1 MLTQQQIDHIYDSLG
16 CPLHFL
22 WSYIGTAHGLSHDQA
37 DPDSFEERKKDFF
50 FIVGK
55 LLDDGLLKLG
65 NRKTELIMEGNI
77 EELVEMFR
85 KSLPA
90 SDEEIDQEVGGLWFF
105 TDCPF
110 VAAWVYKGAGENG
123 EDEYDWCF

>member
-1 MLTQQQIDHIYDSLG
+1 MD
-16 CPLHFL
+16 FL
-22 WSYIGTAHGLSHDQA
+22 MIKL

-50 FIVGK
+50 FIIGK
-55 LLDDGLLKLG
+55 LLDDGMLKLG
-65 NRKTELIMEGNI
+65 NRKTELIMEGNT

-85 KSLPA
+85 KSFPA

-110 VAAWVYKGAGENG
+110 VAAWVYKGSRRK
-123 EDEYDWCF
+123 W